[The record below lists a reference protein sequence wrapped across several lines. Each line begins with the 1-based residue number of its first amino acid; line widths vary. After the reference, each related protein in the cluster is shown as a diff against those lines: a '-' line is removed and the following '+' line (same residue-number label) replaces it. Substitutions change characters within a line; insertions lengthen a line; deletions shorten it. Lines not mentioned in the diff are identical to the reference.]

1 MLQAGAVNP
10 AAAAPPCWLYPRRRT
25 SAVAAG
31 RRVRGVKSRLNKAC
45 CSLSNPLPASWSEV
59 LPDPCGSP
67 RLMEMRLGSPC
78 PAGFL
83 GRFCKCFQGRA
94 MSWYPPNA
102 PRETIGGLIIFT
114 KQKEICPYKN
124 LMRLAAKTPFAP
136 SWHPYKKEG
145 RYFGEPGDIG
155 IAPGVSSCP
164 ILFHRIFW
172 KLGFCI
178 R

>member
-67 RLMEMRLGSPC
+67 RLREMRLGSPC

-124 LMRLAAKTPFAP
+124 LMRLAARPPLHLHGIPTRK
-136 SWHPYKKEG
+136 
-145 RYFGEPGDIG
+145 RGDI
-155 IAPGVSSCP
+155 
-164 ILFHRIFW
+164 
-172 KLGFCI
+172 LGSQET
-178 R
+178 